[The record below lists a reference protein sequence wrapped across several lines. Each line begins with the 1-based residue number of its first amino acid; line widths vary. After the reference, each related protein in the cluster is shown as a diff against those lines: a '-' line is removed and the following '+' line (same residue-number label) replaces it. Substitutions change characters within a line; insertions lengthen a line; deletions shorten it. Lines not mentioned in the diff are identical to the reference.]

1 MNTLKSYFI
10 LEQVENVQKVIL
22 AIIYI
27 YIYKTFKMYI
37 HMTIPSEIDMKF

>member
-27 YIYKTFKMYI
+27 YIYITFKMYI